1 MGYLAN
7 KKHQA
12 FIKTSLKFFMYFSFV
27 ITGISFLKN
36 DYCSLLAEFRG
47 QLYLLLSLAFIYS
60 LCKKFYLAS
69 FVFLLLSI
77 VNFFGVSS
85 TNDFFSATKN
95 TPATRLLFG
104 SNQTSISAVL
114 EQISR
119 HKPDIAAVTNS
130 YLENFDIENIIPEN
144 YTFSGS
150 RDNLQNFI
158 ITRLPVKQSGQI
170 HLGGNDAASFVSVEN
185 NENLTTYIAVDFSGH
200 SQAQINSMLKKIS
213 AFITKQDNPVIV
225 FGNFNTVSWSYT
237 LSNFIAENNLSVK
250 NAFFDNLRNL
260 ILPPHHYIL
269 GYNEGNFSGNIIM
282 PYLNSFSKFTR
293 F

>member
-12 FIKTSLKFFMYFSFV
+12 FIKNSLNFFMYFSFILTTV
-27 ITGISFLKN
+27 SFLKN

-47 QLYLLLSLAFIYS
+47 QLYLLLSIAFIYS

-85 TNDFFSATKN
+85 TNDFFSAAKN
-95 TPATRLLFG
+95 TPTASLLFG
-104 SNQTSISAVL
+104 SNQSSVSPVL

-119 HKPDIAAVTNS
+119 HTPDIIAVTNS
-130 YLENFDIENIIPEN
+130 HLENFDIEKIIPEN
-144 YTFSGS
+144 YTLTNAK
-150 RDNLQNFI
+150 DDLQNFI

-170 HLGGNDAASFVSVEN
+170 RLDDNTSAPFVSVEN
-185 NENLTTYIAVDFSGH
+185 NENLTTYIAVDFSAH
-200 SQAQINSMLKKIS
+200 SQSQINSMLKKIS
-213 AFITKQDNPVIV
+213 AFITRQDNPVIV
-225 FGNFNTVSWSYT
+225 FGNFNTVSWSYA

-260 ILPPHHYIL
+260 ILPPHYYIL
-269 GYNEGNFSGNIIM
+269 GYTEGNFSGNIIM
-282 PYLNSFSKFTR
+282 QHLNSFSKFTR